1 MTFQLPRT
9 LIAVVA
15 FQRVIPFHLSVPCI
29 VFGEGL
35 PADDNP
41 FEVRVCAGEPGPIK
55 TSTGF
60 GLSDLESLA
69 LLDEAHAIVVPGWRD
84 TLDAPPQSLLNALAR
99 AHARGVQIVGLCYG
113 THVLASA
120 GLLDGRRATTHWGL
134 ADEMAR
140 RFPKVAFEP
149 DVLYV
154 EDGNVLTSAGTAASL
169 DACLHV
175 LRKRLGAIVANRAA
189 RRLVIAPHREG
200 RQAQFI
206 EQPVPKAAADTRL
219 ALLLDSIR
227 ERLVEP
233 HTLDSLAD
241 EVRMSRRSFTRHFRA
256 LTGTT
261 VKTWLLTE
269 RLAVAQRLLESSDVC
284 IDALAEAVGFGS
296 VAALRLHFRQAFG
309 VSPSSWRAS
318 FTAPRAHKLNKP
330 MASIAVRHSPTI

>member
-1 MTFQLPRT
+1 MTPRSSRT

-35 PADDNP
+35 PTADNP
-41 FEVRVCAGEPGPIK
+41 FDVRVCAGEPGPIK

-60 GLSDLESLA
+60 GLSDLESLQ
-69 LLDEAHAIVVPGWRD
+69 LLERADAIIVPGWRE
-84 TLDAPPQSLLNALAR
+84 TLDEPPRLLLDALAR

-140 RFPKVAFEP
+140 RFPKVSIDP

-175 LRKRLGAIVANRAA
+175 LRKQLGATVANRTA

-200 RQAQFI
+200 GQAQFI
-206 EQPVPKAAADTRL
+206 EQPVPRASADTRL
-219 ALLLDSIR
+219 ALQLDSIR
-227 ERLVEP
+227 GRLAEP
-233 HTLDSLAD
+233 HTLDSLAG

-261 VKTWLLTE
+261 VKAWLLTE
-269 RLAVAQRLLESSDVC
+269 RLAVSQSLLESSDVS
-284 IDALAEAVGFGS
+284 IDAIAQAVGFGS
-296 VAALRLHFRQAFG
+296 VAALRQHFREAFG
-309 VSPSSWRAS
+309 VSPSTWRVR
-318 FTAPRAHKLNKP
+318 FRAPRAQKSPKRPAGL
-330 MASIAVRHSPTI
+330 AVHHSPTA